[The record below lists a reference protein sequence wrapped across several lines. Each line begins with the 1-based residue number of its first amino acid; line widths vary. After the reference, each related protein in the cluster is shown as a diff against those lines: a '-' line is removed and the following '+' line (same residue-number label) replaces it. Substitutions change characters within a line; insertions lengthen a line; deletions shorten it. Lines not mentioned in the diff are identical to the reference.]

1 MQKATSKM
9 KHPIIMSFG
18 PVDLNLFF
26 EDDEDQRV
34 ALTDEELTKIGQ
46 GIATALDGIDIR
58 SAHTILHQFLDPM
71 CAMASGQMEG
81 MIHYAMAMAGE
92 DGPEG
97 DSPEGS
103 DENAKPK
110 IPKHLH

>member
-1 MQKATSKM
+1 MR
-9 KHPIIMSFG
+9 FG

-26 EDDEDQRV
+26 EDDDDQHV
-34 ALTDEELTKIGQ
+34 ALTEEELTKIGQ

-58 SAHTILHQFLDPM
+58 SAHAILHQLLDPM
-71 CAMASGQMEG
+71 CAMQNGQIEG
-81 MIHYAMAMAGE
+81 MIQYAMVMAGE
-92 DGPEG
+92 AGPEG